1 MRALIL
7 LAVLGLAVPAS
18 AQATLTVTTTDNGD
32 TRDGAL
38 SLREAFRVL
47 AGQLAPAGLTPAEQA
62 LVVGTVSA
70 SAQNAVRFAIPGAGP
85 HVITL
90 SGSNLPTVAVSV
102 SIDGT
107 TQPGATCDAG
117 PQGVTVEVRGRGSS
131 ATFTL
136 TGGGHRVRGLAFA
149 YGDYGVSLT
158 GGTAP
163 SEVSCNLFGYSA
175 GTLALAQSGIGDVLL
190 SGGRGARVGGTTVA
204 DRNVM
209 ARGVVMTSGTADNAV
224 TGNWIGTRPDGT
236 SDPETAAFVGGVA
249 FRYSRFGN
257 TKRVQA
263 GVVIY
268 DDGGGNVVGGA
279 RPGAACTGPCNVV
292 VAAANGMFVA
302 FSSQPASSPGN
313 TILGNWV
320 GVDADGS
327 TRAPVAVGLRIE
339 DGPKRVTVGGTG
351 AGEGNRI
358 ESATAEGI
366 LAEVYATLVRIVGNT
381 IRGSGAT
388 GIRNTVPTG
397 TGLVVSANS
406 LSGNGGLG
414 IDIGALGVTD
424 NDPLDTDAGRANT
437 PTLGATPTRVTGGQA
452 AVIGTLASLA
462 STTFRVEAFASAT
475 CDASGY
481 GEGETYLGGF
491 DVTTDAAG
499 NASFSQTLGAS
510 GLDGQSVS
518 LTATGPEGTSEFS
531 RCAAPPPPETY
542 GVSTTADAGPGSLRQ
557 AILDANAHVGPD
569 VITFALPG
577 SGVQTIRLASELPPL
592 LGTTTIDGLTQP
604 GASCAS
610 WPATLLVH
618 LDGSSLDASA
628 GGIRNGLTV
637 EAGGSLIQGLV
648 INGFAGIAWSAIL
661 LEEGADDNRVYC
673 NYLGTTADGTG
684 VAPNGNG
691 VRVRSSRN
699 HIGGPA
705 AGQRNLISAN
715 TGSNVEVSGFVTQED
730 PADNV
735 VQGNLLGTDVTGT
748 RLMEFPPHG
757 GSVLVFPINS
767 LRIETA
773 VRTQVGGTDHDPW
786 TCNRVCNLIA
796 GSVSIAGVAGGTTI
810 EGNFIGTNLAG
821 TAAAA
826 DITDPRTFGLDG
838 VEFLGRASDGPDG
851 SPIRIGGAA
860 LGAGNLISGNG
871 DSGVSLSRSS
881 DGIVQ
886 GNRIGTDRTGT
897 LPIPNAYPGVS
908 TYGDFNAVIGGP
920 NPGEGNRIAFNRDG
934 GVVLE
939 PRNLILSGSA
949 GSFDHPPS
957 RRVTISGNSIGE
969 NGGGL
974 GIDLMG
980 DGVTGN
986 DALDLD
992 PGSNGRLNAPRL
1004 DLASVQT
1011 AGGSATVRGVYEG
1024 APSASFRIE
1033 AFASAACGPDRFGPG
1048 ERYLGAFDV
1057 TTGGDGRVSFD
1068 RSFAADGLPAG
1079 WVVTTTATDA
1089 LGQTSEF
1096 SQCAAYPDAVLT
1108 VTTAASAG
1116 PGSLREAILAA
1127 NGLPDA
1133 QTISFNIPAG
1143 ECDGSGVCTVHL
1155 TDALPLING
1164 PVTIDG
1170 ATQPGSVCGG
1180 GATAI
1185 KVSLDGSALGNGNVG
1200 LAFFGISRGSVVR
1213 GLAIGGFGSNSD
1225 LRVPPGIGIDLSDG
1239 ERFSEPGGQHRLEC
1253 VYVGTDASG
1262 TVARPNG
1269 IGLQIYSDSTV
1280 VGAPGRG
1287 VLASANTRAGIAISG
1302 RGVVVQASRV
1312 GTDASGTRP
1321 LGNTGDGVRLT
1332 SGGDDLFGTFRRG
1345 RAQVGGPERG
1355 QGNTIAFNAGA
1366 GIFHDGESSFSSSGP
1381 GSPFLGNATFENGGP
1396 GIDLAPA
1403 GATPN
1408 DGINPSCTS
1417 GCRPDSDSG
1426 PNRLMNT
1433 PEIASSGAT
1442 GGGLVVGY
1450 RVPTHPS
1457 EAAFPLRVEFF
1468 AADAGGQGRSFVGFD
1483 TYTEADLNAG
1493 GDKTATVPFS
1503 GAVGYEDLINGPR
1516 LVATATDA
1524 LGNTSEF
1531 SALPVVIPNETDADL
1546 PSEFALEAPRPN
1558 PARGQALLRYALPVA
1573 SVVRI
1578 EAFDLLGRRVAVLAD
1593 GEQPAGWHEAR
1604 LEAGALAGGVYVVR
1618 MTAATFAAA
1627 QRVTV
1632 VR

>member
-1 MRALIL
+1 MRASIL
-7 LAVLGLAVPAS
+7 LAVLCLAAPAS
-18 AQATLTVTTTDNGD
+18 AQAVITVTTTDNGD

-47 AGQLAPAGLTPAEQA
+47 AGQLAPASLTPAEQA

-70 SAQNAVRFAIPGAGP
+70 SVQNAVRFAIPGAGS
-85 HVITL
+85 HVIDIV
-90 SGSNLPTVAVSV
+90 GSNFPAVAVPV

-107 TQPGATCDAG
+107 TQPGATCAAG

-175 GTLALAQSGIGDVLL
+175 RTLALAQTSVGDVLL
-190 SGGRGARVGGTTVA
+190 SGGQGTRVGGTTAA

-209 ARGVVMTSGTADNAV
+209 ARGVVMTAGTAGNTV

-236 SDPETAAFVGGVA
+236 SDPSYVGGVA

-268 DDGGGNVVGGA
+268 SDGGGNVVGGA
-279 RPGAACTGPCNVV
+279 RPGGGAACTGPCNVV
-292 VAAANGMFVA
+292 AAAANGMFVA
-302 FSSQPASSPGN
+302 FSSQPSSSPGN

-320 GVDADGS
+320 GLDADGV
-327 TRAPVAVGLRIE
+327 TRAPVGVGLRIV
-339 DGPKRVTVGGTG
+339 DGPDRVTVGGPS

-358 ESATAEGI
+358 ENATAEGI
-366 LAEVYATLVRIVGNT
+366 LAEVYSDPVRVVGNT
-381 IRGSGAT
+381 IRGSGAA
-388 GIRNTVPTG
+388 GIRNSEPTG
-397 TGLVVSANS
+397 TGLVGSANR

-414 IDIGALGVTD
+414 IDIGALGVTS
-424 NDPLDTDAGRANT
+424 NDPLDIDAGRANT
-437 PTLGATPTRVTGGQA
+437 PTLAATPTRVSGGQA
-452 AVIGTLASLA
+452 IVAGTLASLA
-462 STTFRVEAFASAT
+462 STAFRVEAFANAS

-499 NASFSQTLGAS
+499 NASFSQALTAS
-510 GLDGQSVS
+510 GLDGQSLA

-542 GVSTTADAGPGSLRQ
+542 AVTTPADAGPGSLRQ

-569 VITFALPG
+569 VIAFNLPG
-577 SGVQTIRLASELPPL
+577 LGVRTIRLASELPSI

-618 LDGSSLDASA
+618 LDGSGLDPSS
-628 GGIRNGLTV
+628 GLSVNGLTV
-637 EAGGSLIQGLV
+637 ETGGGGSLIQGLV
-648 INGFAGIAWSAIL
+648 VNGFDASAWSGIL
-661 LEEGADDNRVYC
+661 IEEGADDNRVFC
-673 NYLGTTADGTG
+673 NYIGVTPDGSAA
-684 VAPNGNG
+684 VPNGNG

-699 HIGGPA
+699 RIGGPEP
-705 AGQRNLISAN
+705 GQRNLISAN
-715 TGSNVEVSGFVTQED
+715 TGYNVEVSGFVTQED
-730 PADNV
+730 PGDNV

-748 RLMEFPPHG
+748 RLMSFPPRG
-757 GSVLVFPINS
+757 DSGLIFPLNS
-767 LRIETA
+767 LHIETA

-786 TCNRVCNLIA
+786 ACNRACNLIA
-796 GSVSIAGVAGGTTI
+796 GGSEIAGISGGTVV
-810 EGNFIGTNLAG
+810 EGNFIGTTLAG
-821 TAAAA
+821 AAAA
-826 DITDPRTFGLDG
+826 TDNTDPRTFGLDG
-838 VEFLGRASDGPDG
+838 VGFSGRASDGLDG
-851 SPIRIGGAA
+851 PPIRIGGAA
-860 LGAGNLISGNG
+860 PGAGNLISGNG
-871 DSGVSLSRSS
+871 DAGVDMIRSR
-881 DGIVQ
+881 DIVVQ

-897 LPIPNAYPGVS
+897 RPIPNAFRGVS
-908 TYGDFNAVIGGP
+908 AYSVFGALIGGP
-920 NPGEGNRIAFNRDG
+920 NAGEGNVIAFNRQG
-934 GVVLE
+934 GIVLE
-939 PRNLILSGSA
+939 PRNVILTSS
-949 GSFDHPPS
+949 SFNFTPS
-957 RRVTISGNSIGE
+957 RNVTISGNAIGDN
-969 NGGGL
+969 NGEP

-986 DALDLD
+986 DALDAD

-1004 DLASVQT
+1004 DLSSVQT
-1011 AGGSATVRGVYEG
+1011 AGGSATVRGIYEG
-1024 APSASFRIE
+1024 APSATFRIE

-1048 ERYLGAFDV
+1048 ERFLGAFDV
-1057 TTGGDGRVSFD
+1057 TTGGDGRVPFD
-1068 RSFAADGLPAG
+1068 RTFAADGLPAG
-1079 WVVTTTATDA
+1079 WVVTMTATDA

-1096 SQCAAYPDAVLT
+1096 SQCAAYPGGVLT
-1108 VTTAASAG
+1108 VTTAASGG
-1116 PGSLREAILAA
+1116 PGSLRDALLAA

-1133 QTISFNIPAG
+1133 QTISFDIPAG
-1143 ECDGSGVCTVHL
+1143 ECDGAGVCTVRL
-1155 TDALPLING
+1155 TEALPLING

-1170 ATQPGSVCGG
+1170 ATQPGSVCGSG
-1180 GATAI
+1180 PTAV
-1185 KVSLDGSALGNGNVG
+1185 KVFIDGSALGTGNAG
-1200 LAFFGISRGSVVR
+1200 LAFIGISRGSVLR
-1213 GLAIGGFGSNSD
+1213 GLAVGGFGSSPD
-1225 LRVPPGIGIDLSDG
+1225 LRLRPGVGIDLSDG

-1253 VYVGTDASG
+1253 VYAGTDAIG
-1262 TVARPNG
+1262 AAARPNG
-1269 IGLQIYSDSTV
+1269 VGLQIYSDSTV

-1287 VLASANTRAGIAISG
+1287 VLVSANMRAGIEISG

-1321 LGNTGDGVRLT
+1321 LGNAGDGVRLT
-1332 SGGDDLFGTFRRG
+1332 RGGDDLFGTLRRG
-1345 RAQVGGPERG
+1345 RARIGGAARG
-1355 QGNTIAFNAGA
+1355 EGNTIAFNAGA

-1381 GSPFLGNATFENGGP
+1381 GSPFLGNALFENGGP

-1408 DGINPSCTS
+1408 DGINPTCTS
-1417 GCRPDSDSG
+1417 GCRADSDSG

-1433 PEIASSGAT
+1433 PVIASSGAT
-1442 GGGLVVGY
+1442 GGGIVVGY
-1450 RVPTHPS
+1450 RVPTHPL

-1468 AADAGGQGRSFVGFD
+1468 AADAAGQGRTYVGFD
-1483 TYTEADLNAG
+1483 TYTEADLNAS

-1503 GAVGYEDLINGPR
+1503 GAAGYEDLIGGPR

-1531 SALPVVIPNETDADL
+1531 SAVPVTIPNEAASDL
-1546 PSEFALEAPRPN
+1546 PIDFALEAPRPN
-1558 PARGQALLRYALPVA
+1558 PARGAATLRYALPA
-1573 SVVRI
+1573 AGTVRV
-1578 EAFDLLGRRVAVLAD
+1578 EAFDLLGRRVAVLVD
-1593 GEQPAGWHEAR
+1593 GARPAGWHEAR
-1604 LEAGALAGGVYVVR
+1604 LDASRLGAGVYVVR
-1618 MTAATFAAA
+1618 MTAGTFSAA